1 MNLII
6 IALAALLSLG
16 AATFTASGSL
26 VAGSKA
32 PGVSASLTT
41 GAPGA
46 TPPPAPVAY
55 DGTIGSGP
63 SEPAH

>member
-6 IALAALLSLG
+6 IALAALISLG
-16 AATFTASGSL
+16 AGTFSASAPLKGAG
-26 VAGSKA
+26 VA
-32 PGVSASLTT
+32 ASLTT
-41 GAPGA
+41 ADPAG

-63 SEPAH
+63 SGPVH

>member
-1 MNLII
+1 VNLII
-6 IALAALLSLG
+6 IALAALMSLG
-16 AATFTASGSL
+16 AATFTASAS
-26 VAGSKA
+26 SKA
-32 PGVSASLTT
+32 PGIAASLTT
-41 GAPGA
+41 GAPSA